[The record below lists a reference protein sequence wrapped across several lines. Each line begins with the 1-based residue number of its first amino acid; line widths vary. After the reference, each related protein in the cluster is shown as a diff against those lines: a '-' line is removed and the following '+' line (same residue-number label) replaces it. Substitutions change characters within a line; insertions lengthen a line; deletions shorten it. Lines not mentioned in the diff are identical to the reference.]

1 VSVAL
6 GKPENNVKQL
16 MWKMGNDG
24 DLRSVGGGKYVQ
36 VTDNLD
42 NRDNHDEVY
51 SLSEDDSA
59 LSIRDNVR
67 SNEDIAAP
75 GAVIPVT
82 EVTVTEGLPDDG
94 EPPLISTRDQL
105 ESVVDELRPAEMVGI
120 DLETT
125 GLNPRTDKVRLIS
138 LSTAE
143 GSWLIDCFRVDPH
156 PLFSILSRKKL
167 VMHNG
172 QFDLGFLSVMGF
184 EIEEGAEILDTM
196 LISQL
201 LEDKEGT

>member
-1 VSVAL
+1 V
-6 GKPENNVKQL
+6 P
-16 MWKMGNDG
+16 
-24 DLRSVGGGKYVQ
+24 

-42 NRDNHDEVY
+42 NRDNRNELY
-51 SLSEDDSA
+51 PLSEDDSA
-59 LSIRDNVR
+59 PSIRDNVR
-67 SNEDIAAP
+67 SNEGSTTP
-75 GAVIPVT
+75 EAVIPVT
-82 EVTVTEGLPDDG
+82 EVTVTGGLTDDG

-125 GLNPRTDKVRLIS
+125 GLNPRTDRVRLIS

-143 GSWLIDCFRVDPH
+143 GSWLIDCFKVDPH

-172 QFDLGFLSVMGF
+172 QFDLGFMSAMGF
-184 EIEEGAEILDTM
+184 EIEEGAEVLDTM

-201 LEDKEGT
+201 LEDKENT